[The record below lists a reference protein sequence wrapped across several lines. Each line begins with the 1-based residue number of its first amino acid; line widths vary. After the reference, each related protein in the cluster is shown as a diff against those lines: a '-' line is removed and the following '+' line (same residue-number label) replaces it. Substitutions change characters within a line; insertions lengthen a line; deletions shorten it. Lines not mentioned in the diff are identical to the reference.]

1 MFERPDAGER
11 AVLVHVEFR
20 QQTSG
25 PDLNEFVELVTSAGA
40 TPLATVSTRRDRPD
54 PRLFIGT
61 GKAETL
67 KATVREN
74 QAEVVLVNHE
84 LSPGQERNLEKLLE
98 CRVIDRTRLILD
110 IFAQRARS
118 FEGKLQVELAQLKH
132 LSTRLVRGWT
142 HLERQK
148 GGIGLRGPG
157 ETQLESDRRMIGQR
171 IKQINERLNR
181 VRRQRRQS
189 ARSRTRA
196 LLSTVSIVGYTNAGK
211 STLFNRLT
219 GSDNYAADQL
229 FATLDTTLRR
239 FNVTGEHP
247 VLLSDTVGFIR
258 DLPPELIAAFQATL
272 EETKDAALLLHVV
285 DCGAEERSEHIEQ
298 VQNVLERIDAREAPM
313 IEVFNKIDLLEDVE
327 PHVER
332 GDNGLVTRVWV
343 SASTGEGIHL
353 LLDAIAE
360 RLNEMKVHKRI
371 TLPPQ
376 AGRLRAKLFSLGAVI
391 DETPLPSGGWAIEI
405 TLGAARW
412 ARLMEKIGPE
422 LHEFDLVDEVTTST
436 SDKSHPEIETV

>member
-1 MFERPDAGER
+1 MFERPEAGER
-11 AVLVHVEFR
+11 AVVVHVDFKQPGPAADLDEFI
-20 QQTSG
+20 
-25 PDLNEFVELVTSAGA
+25 ELVISAGV
-40 TPLATVSTRRDRPD
+40 TPVATVRTSRSRPD

-67 KATVREN
+67 KTTLREN
-74 QAEVVLVNHE
+74 DAEVVLVNHE
-84 LSPGQERNLEKLLE
+84 LSPAQERNLETLLD

-181 VRRQRRQS
+181 VRRQRQQS
-189 ARSRTRA
+189 ARSRSRA
-196 LLSTVSIVGYTNAGK
+196 MLSTVSIVGYTNAGK

-219 GSDNYAADQL
+219 GSDNYVADQL

-285 DCGAEERSEHIEQ
+285 DCSADECRDHILQ
-298 VQNVLERIDAREAPM
+298 VQAVLDRIGARKAPV
-313 IEVFNKIDLLEDVE
+313 IEVFNKIDLQDEVE
-327 PHVER
+327 AHVER
-332 GDNGLVTRVWV
+332 GDDGLVTRVWV
-343 SASTGEGIHL
+343 SANTGAGLHL
-353 LLDAIAE
+353 LLEAIAE
-360 RLNEMKVHKRI
+360 RLNELKVHKRI
-371 TLPPQ
+371 TLSPM
-376 AGRLRAKLFSLGAVI
+376 AGRLRSKLYSLGAVSN
-391 DETPLPSGGWAIEI
+391 ETPLESGGWAIEI
-405 TLGAARW
+405 TLGTARW
-412 ARLMEKIGPE
+412 AALMDDLGLE
-422 LHEFDLVDEVTTST
+422 LDAFDSVDGVEAATTHLRAPSL
-436 SDKSHPEIETV
+436 H